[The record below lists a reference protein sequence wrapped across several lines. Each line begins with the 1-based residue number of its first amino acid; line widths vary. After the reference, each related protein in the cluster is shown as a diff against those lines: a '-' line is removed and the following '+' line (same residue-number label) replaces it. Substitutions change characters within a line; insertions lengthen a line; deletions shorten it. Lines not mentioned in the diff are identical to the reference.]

1 MTGQPL
7 IPQDANNQT
16 LACLGVQGV
25 KAEDRWRR
33 PLREGERVVLG
44 RAPDAWQIPWERF
57 LSAEHVELIWQAGRL
72 KGRKL
77 PGGRNPIYLAGRP
90 VEEFVLRPGDHFVV
104 GETIVTLTEVGA
116 TIVAVT
122 EDEKRS
128 FEQAPEPLQMRAF
141 AAEELQR
148 IRFGDAPHKL
158 DVLTRLPSV
167 ISGATSDTDLFV
179 RLVDMLLTGIARADI
194 VGLIEV
200 ADQAPLETPVRI
212 FHWDRRRS
220 AGGEFRPSQRLVH
233 EAVCRRQQSVLQ
245 VWLADSAPGG
255 GGEYTQQADLDWA
268 FCTPIQGDAC
278 RGWGIYVAGRHS
290 TGQMTPLVDSGE
302 MQAELKFTELVA
314 AILRSLRQVQ
324 RLEQRQASL
333 GHFFSPA
340 VIQALGGN
348 DPEVALKPRQT
359 TVTVLFCDLRG
370 FSRTSE
376 QQADDLLALLTTVSK
391 ALGVMTENIFN
402 HGGVIADFQG
412 DAAMGF
418 WGWPIAQPDA
428 VRRACLAALCIR
440 TEFESA
446 CRRQGHPLEGFQ
458 VGIGIATGPAVAGK
472 IGVHSQAK
480 VGVFGPVVNLA
491 SRLEGMTKLL
501 GAAILMDPPTA
512 KAATEQIQPGAARC
526 RRLAVVTPVG
536 LDTPV
541 TVSEL
546 LPPVSEYPVLTD
558 DHLRHYEAA
567 LDAFAAGQWSQA
579 LDFLQR
585 VPTEDTAKDFLVE
598 FILRHRR
605 VPPANWKGIIPLD
618 RKA

>member
-1 MTGQPL
+1 MTVQPVMR
-7 IPQDANNQT
+7 PNATNQSA
-16 LACLGVQGV
+16 ACLTAQGI
-25 KAEDRWRR
+25 KAADRWRR

-44 RAPDAWQIPWERF
+44 RGPGAWQLPWERF
-57 LSAEHVELIWQAGRL
+57 LSAEHVELIWQTGVL

-77 PGGRNPIYLAGRP
+77 PGGRNPVYLAGQP
-90 VEEFVLRPGDHFVV
+90 VEEFELRPGGFFVV
-104 GETIVTLTEVGA
+104 GETIVTLAEVGE

-122 EDEKRS
+122 GDDERAIA
-128 FEQAPEPLQMRAF
+128 QAPEPLQMRAF

-158 DVLTRLPSV
+158 DVLTRLPNV
-167 ISGATSDTDLFV
+167 ISGASSDTDLFV
-179 RLVDMLLTGIARADI
+179 RLVDMLLTGIARADV

-200 ADQAPLETPVRI
+200 PQEAPLEAPVKI
-212 FHWDRRRS
+212 LHWDRRRS
-220 AGGEFRPSQRLVH
+220 TEGDFRPSQRLVH

-245 VWLADSAPGG
+245 VWLADSARGDSN
-255 GGEYTQQADLDWA
+255 YTQQADFDWA

-278 RGWGIYVAGRHS
+278 RGWGIYVAGRQPTS
-290 TGQMTPLVDSGE
+290 VTPRLVDSGE

-314 AILRSLRQVQ
+314 EILRSLRQVQ

-340 VIQALGGN
+340 VIEALGGN
-348 DPEVALKPRQT
+348 DPEIALKARET

-376 QQADDLLALLTTVSK
+376 QHAGDLLGLLTTISK

-402 HGGVIADFQG
+402 QGGVIADFQG

-428 VRRACLAALCIR
+428 ARRACLAALCIR
-440 TEFESA
+440 TEFEAAS
-446 CRRQGHPLEGFQ
+446 RRPGHPLAGFQ

-491 SRLEGMTKLL
+491 SRLEGMTKIL

-512 KAATEQIQPGAARC
+512 KAAAEQIPPGAARC
-526 RRLAVVTPVG
+526 RRLAVVTPAG
-536 LDTPV
+536 LDTPLAV
-541 TVSEL
+541 YEL

-558 DHLRHYEAA
+558 EHLRHYETA
-567 LDAFAAGQWSQA
+567 LDAFGAGQWSPA
-579 LDFLQR
+579 LESLQR

-605 VPPANWKGIIPLD
+605 TPPPDWQGVVRLD
-618 RKA
+618 RKS

>member
-1 MTGQPL
+1 M
-7 IPQDANNQT
+7 
-16 LACLGVQGV
+16 
-25 KAEDRWRR
+25 
-33 PLREGERVVLG
+33 
-44 RAPDAWQIPWERF
+44 PWERF
-57 LSAEHVELIWQAGRL
+57 LSAEHVELIWQAGLLQGRRL
-72 KGRKL
+72 PR
-77 PGGRNPIYLAGRP
+77 GRNPIFLAGQP
-90 VEEFVLRPGDHFVV
+90 VEEFSLRPGEHFVV
-104 GETIVTLTEVGA
+104 GETIVTLTEVAETMVAGA
-116 TIVAVT
+116 
-122 EDEKRS
+122 EDDQQAI
-128 FEQAPEPLQMRAF
+128 EQAPEPLQMRAF

-167 ISGATSDTDLFV
+167 ISGATSDTELFV
-179 RLVDMLLTGIARADI
+179 RLVDMLLTGIARAD
-194 VGLIEV
+194 VAGLIEV
-200 ADQAPLETPVRI
+200 PQEAPLESPVKI
-212 FHWDRRRS
+212 LHWDRRRS
-220 AGGEFRPSQRLVH
+220 ADGDFRPSQRLVH
-233 EAVCRRQQSVLQ
+233 EAVCRRRQSVLQ
-245 VWLADSAPGG
+245 VWLADSGRG
-255 GGEYTQQADLDWA
+255 DSGYTQQADFDWA
-268 FCTPIQGDAC
+268 FCTPVQGGAC
-278 RGWGIYVAGRHS
+278 RGWGIYIAGRQPTS
-290 TGQMTPLVDSGE
+290 LAAPLVDSGE

-314 AILRSLRQVQ
+314 EILRSLRQVQ

-340 VIQALGGN
+340 VIQALGGD
-348 DPEVALKPRQT
+348 DPDVAMKPRET
-359 TVTVLFCDLRG
+359 DVTVLFCDLRG

-376 QQADDLLALLTTVSK
+376 QHAGDLLGLLATISK

-402 HGGVIADFQG
+402 QGGVIADFQG

-428 VRRACLAALCIR
+428 ARRACLAALCIR
-440 TEFESA
+440 TEFEAAS
-446 CRRQGHPLEGFQ
+446 RRPGHPLAGFQ

-491 SRLEGMTKLL
+491 SRLEGMTKML
-501 GAAILMDPPTA
+501 GAAILLDPMTA
-512 KAATEQIQPGAARC
+512 KAAAEQIQRGAARC

-541 TVSEL
+541 TVHEL

-558 DHLRHYEAA
+558 EHFQLYEAA
-567 LDAFAAGQWSQA
+567 LDAFGAGQWSQA
-579 LDFLQR
+579 LELLQR

-605 VPPANWKGIIPLD
+605 VPPPNWKGIIPLD